1 MKLNREYSIKEIAD
15 LYHCSLS
22 SNIDY
27 KFNSISSI
35 NKIENQSLIYISDRR
50 HLAKLDSNIDCAI
63 LIAKDISSNIK
74 NAHIICDNPL
84 FVFSRF
90 LSDYIDSNK
99 IEFFTPLSGKLK
111 YPSSTTIYPNVSIG
125 SSVEIGDNCIIYP
138 NVCIYD
144 NCKIG
149 NNVIIQSGC
158 VIGSDGFG
166 LVKDENNFWFKLA
179 TSPDITNRDSFFAG
193 MNQDIIVHYLNH
205 SQRTRNYI
213 GVSMR
218 KQKLNL

>member
-35 NKIENQSLIYISDRR
+35 NKIENHSLVYISDKR

-63 LIAKDISSNIK
+63 LIAKDISLNTK
-74 NAHIICDNPL
+74 NARIICDNPL

-90 LSDYIDSNK
+90 LSDYIDNNK
-99 IEFFTPLSGKLK
+99 IEFFTPSSGKLK

-138 NVCIYD
+138 NVSIYD

-158 VIGSDGFG
+158 VIGSD
-166 LVKDENNFWFKLA
+166 
-179 TSPDITNRDSFFAG
+179 
-193 MNQDIIVHYLNH
+193 
-205 SQRTRNYI
+205 
-213 GVSMR
+213 
-218 KQKLNL
+218 